1 VRDPSR
7 VAVPDRDS
15 GDFAPLEGG
24 VIDEDTDV
32 QQGLDF
38 DGLSVSLCRRGL
50 RSAGAAA
57 FAPKGGSGGP
67 TRKGDH
73 GRPWSQPTCATA
85 SDA

>member
-1 VRDPSR
+1 MRDPSR

-38 DGLSVSLCRRGL
+38 DGSVRFSV
-50 RSAGAAA
+50 
-57 FAPKGGSGGP
+57 
-67 TRKGDH
+67 
-73 GRPWSQPTCATA
+73 
-85 SDA
+85 